1 MRYYIMNKDT
11 KVLFFD
17 IPDNSADFNIVVITV
32 SQLYNEV
39 TKPKK
44 PIPNIST
51 EKQTQIMQRNKG
63 LQFINVEDYLR
74 NLPSYIDDLMN
85 AKF

>member
-1 MRYYIMNKDT
+1 M
-11 KVLFFD
+11 
-17 IPDNSADFNIVVITV
+17 
-32 SQLYNEV
+32 
-39 TKPKK
+39 
-44 PIPNIST
+44 ST